1 MSGRTSGRT
10 SGRRGFTF
18 IELLVVVLVMSILAT
33 LAVLK
38 YIDLKHR
45 AVSSAATADLQA
57 VRLAAYSAWY
67 EHSAWPADAGA
78 GAVPPALAP
87 YLPTGFSF
95 SKPEYTLDWDNF
107 VPPNGGPSGS
117 MQLGV
122 VVTSSNARLMKTLQD
137 NLGSKGPFFVLGNT
151 LTFVIVGP
159 DGRI

>member
-1 MSGRTSGRT
+1 MT
-10 SGRRGFTF
+10 RRLGFTF
-18 IELLVVVLVMSILAT
+18 IEVLVVCVVLSILAG

-45 AVSSAATADLQA
+45 ALSASATADLQA

-67 EHSAWPADAGA
+67 EQGVWPAEAGA
-78 GAVPPALAP
+78 GTVPGGMVQ
-87 YLPTGFSF
+87 YLPNGFIF

-107 VPPNGGPSGS
+107 VPPGGGPSGG

-122 VVTSSNARLMKTLQD
+122 VVSSTNARLMKTLQD
-137 NLGSKGPFFVLGNT
+137 NLGNKAPFFVVGGT

>member
-1 MSGRTSGRT
+1 MR
-10 SGRRGFTF
+10 RRGGFTY
-18 IELLVVVLVMSILAT
+18 IELLVVVIVLSILAG

-38 YIDLKHR
+38 YMDLKHR
-45 AVSSAATADLQA
+45 ALSASATADLQA

-67 EHSAWPADAGA
+67 ENGVWPAETGA
-78 GAVPPALAP
+78 GAVPPGLVQ
-87 YLPTGFSF
+87 YLPSGFSF

-107 VPPNGGPSGS
+107 VPPGGGPTGA

-122 VVTSSNARLMKTLQD
+122 VVTSPSASLMKALQS
-137 NLGSKGPFFVLGNT
+137 NLGSKAPFFIVGGT